1 MANTHTNRAD
11 CDLLIEGGELIDGS
25 GNERVRADIA
35 IRGDRVAQVGDLKG
49 MAAHT
54 RIDASGLVATPGFI
68 DAHTHDD
75 RAVMSTPDMTPK
87 LSQGVTTVV
96 TGNCGIS
103 LAPLTNREPVPPLD
117 LLGGTDWYRY
127 ASMREYMAD
136 VEASPPAINL
146 APLVGHTT
154 LRAATM
160 DSLDRPATDKEVE
173 RMGLLLDEALDAGC
187 IGMSTGLAYAPAIAA
202 PTDEIVALAERLRRN
217 NGVFTTHMRN
227 EGERVVESVE
237 ETLEIGRRARV
248 PVVISHH
255 KCCGRKNYGLVKKTL
270 EVIRTA
276 RAHQTV
282 DLDVYPYT
290 ASSTVLIAESVA
302 SSERVL
308 ITWSKPHPECAGR
321 DFADVCAEWGVGV
334 NEAIAR
340 LQPAGAIYHQMD
352 EKDLR
357 RVLAFDDAMIGSDGL
372 PHDEFPHPRLW
383 GTFPR
388 VLGHYSRDVGLFPL
402 EQAVRRMTAVP
413 ARVFALSDR
422 GAVREGA
429 YADLVLLDPG
439 TVMDSASFDA
449 PKQPAAGIREVIV
462 NGDPVW
468 RANAWTGRRPGRILR
483 HTPSH

>member
-1 MANTHTNRAD
+1 MTSTDQSR
-11 CDLLIEGGELIDGS
+11 CDLLIAGGELIDGS
-25 GNERVRADIA
+25 GGARVRADVA
-35 IRGDRVAQVGDLKG
+35 IVGDRITQVGDLGG
-49 MAAHT
+49 MDADA
-54 RIDASGLVATPGFI
+54 RIDAAGLVITPGFI

-96 TGNCGIS
+96 TGNCGVS
-103 LAPLTNREPVPPLD
+103 LAPLTDREPVPPLN
-117 LLGGTDWYRY
+117 LLGGRDWYRY
-127 ASMREYMAD
+127 ASMRAYMAD

-160 DSLDRPATDKEVE
+160 DSLDRPASDEE
-173 RMGLLLDEALDAGC
+173 IASMSALLDEALEAGC

-202 PTDEIVALAERLRRN
+202 PTDEVVALALRLQPHG
-217 NGVFTTHMRN
+217 GVFTTHMRN
-227 EGERVVESVE
+227 EGDMVLESVA
-237 ETLEIGRRARV
+237 ETLEIGRRAGV

-255 KCCGRKNYGLVKKTL
+255 KCCGRKNYGLTKKTL
-270 EVIRTA
+270 AAIREA

-308 ITWSKPHPECAGR
+308 VTWSTPHPECAGR
-321 DFADVCAEWGVGV
+321 DFADIRAEWGVGV
-334 NEAIAR
+334 AEAIDR
-340 LQPAGAIYHQMD
+340 LQPAGAIYYQMD
-352 EKDLR
+352 EEDLR
-357 RVLAFDDAMIGSDGL
+357 RVLAFEDAMIGSDGL

-402 EQAVRRMTAVP
+402 EQAVRRMTSVP
-413 ARVFALSDR
+413 ARVFGLTDR
-422 GAVREGA
+422 GVVRERA
-429 YADLVLLDPG
+429 YADLVVLDAD
-439 TVMDSASFDA
+439 TVIDSANFEM
-449 PKQPAAGIREVIV
+449 PKQRATGIREVIV
-462 NGDPVW
+462 NGNPVW
-468 RANAWTGRRPGRILR
+468 RGDTWTGGRPGRILKR
-483 HTPSH
+483 APAD

>member
-1 MANTHTNRAD
+1 MVVTRTDQSA
-11 CDLLIEGGELIDGS
+11 CDLLIEGGHLIDGS
-25 GNERVRADIA
+25 GKERMRADVA
-35 IRGDRVAQVGDLKG
+35 IRGDRVLQVGDLKG
-49 MAAHT
+49 MEAFS
-54 RIDASGLVATPGFI
+54 RIDASGLVVAPGFI

-75 RAVMSTPDMTPK
+75 RAVISTPDMTPK

-103 LAPLTNREPVPPLD
+103 LAPLVNREPVPPLN
-117 LLGGTDWYRY
+117 LLGGSDWYRY
-127 ASMREYMAD
+127 PSMSKYMAD

-160 DSLDRPATDKEVE
+160 DTLTRPASDQEID

-202 PTDEIVALAERLRRN
+202 TTDEIVALAERLQRN
-217 NGVFTTHMRN
+217 SGVFTTHMRN
-227 EGERVVESVE
+227 EGDKVVESVQ

-270 EVIRTA
+270 AVIREA
-276 RAHQTV
+276 RTHQTV

-308 ITWSKPHPECAGR
+308 ITWSTPHPECGGR
-321 DFADVCAEWGVGV
+321 DFADICAEWGVGV
-334 NEAIAR
+334 HEAIAR

-352 EKDLR
+352 EGDLR

-372 PHDEFPHPRLW
+372 PHDQFPHPRLW

-388 VLGHYSRDVGLFPL
+388 VLGHYSRDLGLFSL

-413 ARVFALSDR
+413 ARVFGLTDR
-422 GAVREGA
+422 GVVRDGA
-429 YADLVLLDPG
+429 YADLVLLDPA
-439 TVMDSASFDA
+439 TVIDSASFQS

-462 NGDPVW
+462 NGNPVW
-468 RANAWTGRRPGRILR
+468 RNKAWTGERPGRILR
-483 HTPSH
+483 RITPK

>member
-1 MANTHTNRAD
+1 MMTTHTGPAE
-11 CDLLIEGGELIDGS
+11 CDLLIEGGELIDG
-25 GNERVRADIA
+25 GGTGRVRADIA
-35 IRGDRVAQVGDLKG
+35 IRGDRIVQVGDLKG
-49 MAAHT
+49 MRAQMHV
-54 RIDASGLVATPGFI
+54 DASGLVVTPGFI

-96 TGNCGIS
+96 TGNCGLS

-117 LLGGTDWYRY
+117 LLGGRDWYRY
-127 ASMREYMAD
+127 SSMREYMAE
-136 VEASPPAINL
+136 VEASPPAINF

-154 LRAATM
+154 LRVATM
-160 DSLDRPATDKEVE
+160 DRLDRPATDKEID
-173 RMGLLLDEALDAGC
+173 RMGALLDEALDAGC
-187 IGMSTGLAYAPAIAA
+187 IGMSTGLAYPPAIAA
-202 PTDEIVALAERLRRN
+202 PTDEIVALAGRLRRN

-227 EGERVVESVE
+227 EDAKVVEAVE

-255 KCCGRKNYGLVKKTL
+255 KCCGRSNYGLVKKTL
-270 EVIRTA
+270 AAIREA

-290 ASSTVLIAESVA
+290 ASSTVLMAKSVA

-321 DFADVCAEWGVGV
+321 DFADVCAEWDVGV
-334 NEAIAR
+334 DEAIAR

-352 EKDLR
+352 EEDLR
-357 RVLAFDDAMIGSDGL
+357 RVMAFDDAMIGSDGL
-372 PHDEFPHPRLW
+372 PHDAFPHPRLW

-413 ARVFALSDR
+413 ARVFGLTDR
-422 GAVREGA
+422 GVLREGA
-429 YADLVLLDPG
+429 YADVVVLDPD
-439 TVMDSASFDA
+439 TIIDSADFES

-462 NGDPVW
+462 NGHPVW
-468 RANAWTGRRPGRILR
+468 RAKAWNGGRPGRILR
-483 HTPSH
+483 RRSGH

>member
-1 MANTHTNRAD
+1 MAADNTD
-11 CDLLIEGGELIDGS
+11 QSPCDLLIEGAELIDGS
-25 GNERVRADIA
+25 GDARVRADIA
-35 IRGDRVAQVGDLKG
+35 ICGDRISRVGDLKG
-49 MAAHT
+49 MDADAT
-54 RIDASGLVATPGFI
+54 IDASGLVIAPGFI

-103 LAPLTNREPVPPLD
+103 LAPLANREPVPPLN
-117 LLGGTDWYRY
+117 LLGGTDWFRY
-127 ASMREYMAD
+127 STMSEYMAD

-160 DSLDRPATDKEVE
+160 DELDRPATDKEIE
-173 RMGLLLDEALDAGC
+173 AMGALLDEALEAGC

-202 PTDEIVALAERLRRN
+202 PTDEIVALAARLQPH
-217 NGVFTTHMRN
+217 GAVFTTHMRN
-227 EGERVVESVE
+227 EGDKVVESVE
-237 ETLEIGRRARV
+237 ETLEIGRRAGV
-248 PVVISHH
+248 PVIISHH

-270 EVIRTA
+270 ELIREA

-308 ITWSKPHPECAGR
+308 VTWSTPHPECAGR
-321 DFADVCAEWGVGV
+321 DFADIQTEWGVSV
-334 NEAIAR
+334 EEAIAR
-340 LQPAGAIYHQMD
+340 LQPAGAIYYQMD
-352 EKDLR
+352 EADLR
-357 RVLAFDDAMIGSDGL
+357 RVLAFEDAMIGSDGL

-388 VLGHYSRDVGLFPL
+388 VLGHYSREVGLFSL
-402 EQAVRRMTAVP
+402 EAAVRRMTAVP
-413 ARVFALSDR
+413 ARVFGLADR
-422 GAVREGA
+422 GVVRENA
-429 YADLVLLDPG
+429 YADLVLLDAG
-439 TVMDSASFDA
+439 TIIDSADFKS
-449 PKQPAAGIREVIV
+449 PKQTAAGIREVIV
-462 NGDPVW
+462 SGKPAW
-468 RANAWTGRRPGRILR
+468 RDGGWTGERRGRILR
-483 HTPSH
+483 REAAH

>member
-1 MANTHTNRAD
+1 MDSAGTNSQR

-25 GNERVRADIA
+25 GAERVRADVA
-35 IRGDRVAQVGDLKG
+35 IVGDRVVRVGDLQG
-49 MAAHT
+49 FEARA
-54 RIDASGLVATPGFI
+54 RIDASGLVVTPGFI

-87 LSQGVTTVV
+87 VSQGVTTVV
-96 TGNCGIS
+96 TGNCGFS

-117 LLGGTDWYRY
+117 LLGGVEWYRY
-127 ASMREYMAD
+127 ASMRAYMAD

-160 DSLDRPATDKEVE
+160 DTLDRPAGDEE
-173 RMGLLLDEALDAGC
+173 IDRMRALLDEAMHAGC

-202 PTDEIVALAERLRRN
+202 PTDEVVALAERLEPH
-217 NGVFTTHMRN
+217 GGIFTTHMRN
-227 EGERVVESVE
+227 EGEKVVESVE
-237 ETLEIGRRARV
+237 ETLEIGQRAGV

-255 KCCGRKNYGLVKKTL
+255 KCCGKKNYGLVKKTL
-270 EVIRTA
+270 AAIGEA
-276 RAHQTV
+276 RAHQAV
-282 DLDVYPYT
+282 NLDVYPYT

-308 ITWSKPHPECAGR
+308 VTWSTPHPECAGR
-321 DFADVCAEWGVGV
+321 DLADVCAEWGVGV
-334 NEAIAR
+334 EEACER
-340 LQPAGAIYHQMD
+340 LQPAGAIYHQMNED
-352 EKDLR
+352 DLR
-357 RVLAFDDAMIGSDGL
+357 RVLSFEDAMIGSDGL

-388 VLGHYSRDVGLFPL
+388 VLGHYSRDVGLFSL

-413 ARVFALSDR
+413 ARVFRLADR
-422 GAVREGA
+422 GVVREGA
-429 YADLVLLDPG
+429 FADLVVLDADS
-439 TVMDSASFDA
+439 VIDSASFES
-449 PKQPAAGIREVIV
+449 PTQPASGIREVIV

-468 RANAWTGRRPGRILR
+468 HGDASTGKRPGRILR
-483 HTPSH
+483 REPSR